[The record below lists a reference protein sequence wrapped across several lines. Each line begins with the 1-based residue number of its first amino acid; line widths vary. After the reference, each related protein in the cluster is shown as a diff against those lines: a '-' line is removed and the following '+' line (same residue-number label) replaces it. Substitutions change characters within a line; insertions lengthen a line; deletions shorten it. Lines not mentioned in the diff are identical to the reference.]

1 MKKFNFSKLFFVAA
15 LVASF
20 VMFSGC
26 KPEVEYVY
34 EQTSVVGDWIS
45 THGEKYSISYTD
57 YDNYADGYYDENW
70 EKQDAGTWY
79 LFYSTTDIVVK
90 QLTETSGYI
99 YGKFD
104 DADHIGY
111 GAAVGQWYALY
122 YQDLTNNSVSFGQP
136 YKAGGKAA
144 CATLIEA
151 IEEFTIDNGYYDLSN
166 LSECTK

>member
-20 VMFSGC
+20 VMLSGC

-45 THGEKYSISYTD
+45 SLGEKYSISYND
-57 YDNYADGYYDENW
+57 YDNYSHYDSSYNYDPDNW
-70 EKQDAGTWY
+70 HLY
-79 LFYSTTDIVVK
+79 YSTTDIVVR
-90 QLTETSGYI
+90 QLSETSGYI

-104 DADHIGY
+104 DAEHVGY
-111 GAAVGQWYALY
+111 GATVGQWYALY
-122 YQDLTNNSVSFGQP
+122 YQDLTDHSVSFGQP
-136 YKAGGKAA
+136 YKASGKAA
-144 CATLIEA
+144 CDTLLEA
-151 IEEFTIDNGYYDLSN
+151 IEEFTLENDYYDLSR